1 MQRGSSTSLNS
12 IHLLPHLRH
21 LSSIKYSVVS
31 ISQEEL
37 PMNPKTAK
45 LFFGVVLICL
55 ITAQLRAQDAQST
68 LSGTITDSAGKVLS
82 NAKVTVK
89 NLSTGES
96 TETLADAAGLYSV
109 SNLAAGDY
117 EVSAAVEGMGT
128 SADKV

>member
-37 PMNPKTAK
+37 PMNPKTAT

-55 ITAQLRAQDAQST
+55 TGAQLPAQDALST
-68 LSGTITDSAGKVLS
+68 LSGTVTDSAGNVLP
-82 NAKVTVK
+82 NAKLTVR
-89 NLSTGES
+89 NLSTGQAI
-96 TETLADAAGLYSV
+96 ETQADAAGLYRV
-109 SNLAAGDY
+109 
-117 EVSAAVEGMGT
+117 
-128 SADKV
+128 